1 MNGRERTVAVT
12 TEIQLDALGELARRL
27 PEPGSV
33 DVTIEVLG
41 AEIGDQVAAQKLPW
55 HALIVDRST
64 IEISVGGRD
73 HSVPVVLRHEI
84 HDPTSV
90 WVEEE
95 AGSIVAISIEDR
107 MGVKTIVRFHEHP
120 KLGGGD

>member
-1 MNGRERTVAVT
+1 MTVT
-12 TEIQLDALGELARRL
+12 TEIQLEALDELADRL

-33 DVTIEVLG
+33 DVTIEVMG
-41 AEIGDQVAAQKLPW
+41 ADIGDQMAAQKLPW

-84 HDPTSV
+84 HEPRSV
-90 WVEEE
+90 WVEEV
-95 AGSIVAISIEDR
+95 AGAIVVISIEDR
-107 MGVKTIVRFHEHP
+107 EGVKTLVRFHERQ